1 MSLKVTI
8 LFRGIR
14 VEISG
19 LRHIITMSLEITILF
34 RGIRVEVSGLKM
46 CAACVEISVQSS

>member
-1 MSLKVTI
+1 MSLKVKI

-19 LRHIITMSLEITILF
+19 LRHITVSLEITILF
-34 RGIRVEVSGLKM
+34 RGIRVQVSGLK
-46 CAACVEISVQSS
+46 CVQLV

>member
-8 LFRGIR
+8 LFRGIS

-19 LRHIITMSLEITILF
+19 LRHITMSLENTILF
-34 RGIRVEVSGLKM
+34 RGIRVQVSGLK
-46 CAACVEISVQSS
+46 CVQLV

>member
-19 LRHIITMSLEITILF
+19 LRHITVSLEITILF
-34 RGIRVEVSGLKM
+34 RGIRVQVSGLK
-46 CAACVEISVQSS
+46 CVQLV

>member
-19 LRHIITMSLEITILF
+19 LRHITMSLEITILF
-34 RGIRVEVSGLKM
+34 RGIRFDVSGLKY
-46 CAACVEISVQSS
+46 VQFV